1 MIDELPLLEVDNL
14 QTHFDTRSGT
24 VKAANGVSFSLGR
37 REIMGLVGESG
48 SGKSVTAFSIMRLVK
63 PPGKIVGG
71 RVLLN
76 GDDLL
81 RKSDDEMRAIRG
93 RSISMIFQDPANFLD
108 PLFTAGQAI
117 TEAMQIHQDV
127 GRAEAR
133 QAAIQLLGQLKVPT
147 PDTVVD
153 SYPFQLSGGMCQRVL
168 IATAMASRPALL
180 IADEA
185 TSALDV
191 TVQASILR
199 TLQDLRDMS
208 DTTVLLTTH
217 NMQVVR
223 KVCSRTMVM
232 YSGQIM
238 ESGPTSEVL
247 DDPLHPYTAGLLSC
261 VPTLDRLGQSL
272 SSIPGEPPIPG
283 SIEKGCVF
291 YSRCPIRRPVCA
303 EVQPPLEEIVPGRL
317 SACPYLQESDGIASA
332 PC

>member
-1 MIDELPLLEVDNL
+1 MIDEPPLLEVDNL
-14 QTHFDTRSGT
+14 QTFFHTRGGT
-24 VKAANGVSFSLGR
+24 VKAANGVSFALGR
-37 REIMGLVGESG
+37 GEITGLVGESG

-63 PPGKIVGG
+63 PPGQIVGG

-81 RKSDDEMRAIRG
+81 SKSDDEMRSIRG

-127 GRAEAR
+127 GRVEAR
-133 QAAIQLLGQLKVPT
+133 DAAIQLLGQLKVPT
-147 PDTVVD
+147 PETVVD
-153 SYPFQLSGGMCQRVL
+153 AYPFQLSGGMCQRVL
-168 IATAMASRPALL
+168 IATAMASKPALL

-199 TLQDLRDMS
+199 TLQELRDMS

-232 YSGQIM
+232 YSGLIM
-238 ESGPTSEVL
+238 ESGPTREVL
-247 DDPLHPYTAGLLSC
+247 EYPLHPYTAGLLSC
-261 VPTLDRLGQSL
+261 VPTLDRLGQAL
-272 SSIPGEPPIPG
+272 ASIPGEPPIPG
-283 SIEKGCVF
+283 SVEKGCVF

-303 EVQPPLEEIVPGRL
+303 EEQPPLEEIAPGHF
-317 SACPYLQESDGIASA
+317 SACPFLQETNGTA
-332 PC
+332 PTTC

>member
-1 MIDELPLLEVDNL
+1 MIDEAPLLEVDNL
-14 QTHFDTRSGT
+14 QTFFYTRSGT
-24 VKAANGVSFSLGR
+24 VKAANGVSFSLDKG
-37 REIMGLVGESG
+37 EIVGLVGESG

-63 PPGKIVGG
+63 PPGQIVGG
-71 RVLLN
+71 RVLLS

-81 RKSDDEMRAIRG
+81 RKTDDEMRAVRG
-93 RSISMIFQDPANFLD
+93 RTISMIFQDPANFLD

-117 TEAMQIHQDV
+117 AESMRIHQDLS
-127 GRAEAR
+127 REAAR
-133 QAAIQLLGQLKVPT
+133 EAAIQLLGQLKVPT
-147 PDTVVD
+147 PETVVD

-168 IATAMASRPALL
+168 IATAMASKPALL

-199 TLQDLRDMS
+199 TLQELRDIS
-208 DTTVLLTTH
+208 DTAVLVTTH

-238 ESGPTSEVL
+238 ESGPTAEVL
-247 DDPLHPYTAGLLSC
+247 DEPLHPYTAGLLSC
-261 VPTLDRLGQSL
+261 VPTLDQLGQAL

-291 YSRCPIRRPVCA
+291 YPRCPIRRPVCA
-303 EVQPPLEEIVPGRL
+303 EVQPPLVEISPGRL
-317 SACPYLQESDGIASA
+317 SACPYLQETDYS
-332 PC
+332 

>member
-1 MIDELPLLEVDNL
+1 MIDEAPLLEIDNL
-14 QTHFDTRSGT
+14 QTFFYTRTGT
-24 VKAANGVSFSLGR
+24 VKAADGVSFSLSRG
-37 REIMGLVGESG
+37 EIVGLVGESG

-63 PPGKIVGG
+63 PPGQIVGG
-71 RVLLN
+71 RVLLG

-81 RKSDDEMRAIRG
+81 LKSDEEMRAVRG
-93 RSISMIFQDPANFLD
+93 RSLSMIFQDPANFLD

-117 TEAMQIHQDV
+117 SEAMRMHQDIS
-127 GRAEAR
+127 RDDAR
-133 QAAIQLLGQLKVPT
+133 EAAIQLLIQLKVPSPT
-147 PDTVVD
+147 TVVD

-168 IATAMASRPALL
+168 IATAMASKPALL

-199 TLQDLRDMS
+199 TLQELRDTS
-208 DTTVLLTTH
+208 GTAVLVTTH

-223 KVCSRTMVM
+223 KVCARTMVM

-238 ESGPTSEVL
+238 ESGPTNEVL
-247 DDPLHPYTAGLLSC
+247 DEPLHPYTAGLLSC
-261 VPTLDRLGQSL
+261 VPTLDQLGQQL

-291 YSRCPIRRPVCA
+291 YPRCPIRKPVC
-303 EVQPPLEEIVPGRL
+303 EDVQPPLQEIRPGRM
-317 SACPYLQESDGIASA
+317 SACPYLQETDGRTSA
-332 PC
+332 AR

>member
-1 MIDELPLLEVDNL
+1 MTQAPLLEVDNL
-14 QTHFDTRSGT
+14 QTFFYTRTGT
-24 VKAANGVSFSLGR
+24 VKAADGVSFSLNRG
-37 REIMGLVGESG
+37 EIVGLVGESG

-63 PPGKIVGG
+63 TPGQIVGG
-71 RVLLN
+71 RVLLD

-81 RKSDDEMRAIRG
+81 LKSEEEMRAVRG
-93 RSISMIFQDPANFLD
+93 RSLSMIFQDPANFLD

-117 TEAMQIHQDV
+117 SEAMRMHQEMSRED
-127 GRAEAR
+127 AR
-133 QAAIQLLGQLKVPT
+133 EAAIQLLVELKVPS
-147 PDTVVD
+147 PETVVD

-199 TLQDLRDMS
+199 TLREMRDTS
-208 DTTVLLTTH
+208 GTAVLVTTH

-223 KVCSRTMVM
+223 KVCTRTMVM
-232 YSGQIM
+232 YAGRIL
-238 ESGPTSEVL
+238 ESGPTTDVL
-247 DDPLHPYTAGLLSC
+247 DEPLHPYTAGLLSC
-261 VPTLDRLGQSL
+261 VPTLDQLGEQL

-291 YSRCPIRRPVCA
+291 YPRCPIRKPVC
-303 EVQPPLEEIVPGRL
+303 EDVQPPLQEIRPGRM
-317 SACPYLQESDGIASA
+317 SACPYLQETDGTAA
-332 PC
+332 ATG